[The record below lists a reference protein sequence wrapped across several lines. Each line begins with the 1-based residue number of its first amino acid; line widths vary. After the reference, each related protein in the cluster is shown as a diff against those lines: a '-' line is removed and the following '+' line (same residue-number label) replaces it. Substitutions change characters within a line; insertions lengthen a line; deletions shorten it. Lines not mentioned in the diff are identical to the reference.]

1 MSSKLQYKFDKDF
14 NESLK
19 KALSKKLFYEDISG
33 WLFLDGENVTPGEP
47 SCRAVYLKLYVIK
60 EHNLSDDD
68 WSWPRRLNCKVA
80 ATYEGMKNGN
90 LIFLQPP
97 ITKSL
102 DPKDIK
108 RNIAVSVAMAMNLKI

>member
-19 KALSKKLFYEDISG
+19 KALDKKLFYEDISG

-47 SCRAVYLKLYVIK
+47 SRRAVYLKLYVIK
-60 EHNLSDDD
+60 EHSDGDG
-68 WSWPRRLNCKVA
+68 WRWPRRLNCKVA
-80 ATYEGMKNGN
+80 ATYEGMKNGD

>member
-1 MSSKLQYKFDKDF
+1 MSSKLQYKFDEDF

-19 KALSKKLFYEDISG
+19 KALDKKLFYEDISG

-47 SCRAVYLKLYVIK
+47 SRRAVYLKLYVIK
-60 EHNLSDDD
+60 EHLADDD

-80 ATYEGMKNGN
+80 ATYEGMENGN

-108 RNIAVSVAMAMNLKI
+108 RSIALSVATALGFKI